1 MKIVSARHDNK
12 FLNLTDQQVLHTTG
26 KISQEMAQ
34 TMAHAEYARFR
45 VRQDLEYTSDFDLKL
60 AKYLKGIEKP

>member
-1 MKIVSARHDNK
+1 
-12 FLNLTDQQVLHTTG
+12 
-26 KISQEMAQ
+26 
-34 TMAHAEYARFR
+34 MAHAEYARFR